1 MPVPKGYIE
10 ADVAFLDQLIALNS
24 STQKWFKDADTFAG
38 FATYLA
44 KIRQLSLQQMQDQKI
59 TDEDFEWLRLSYQE
73 LAELTT
79 PRKLFGQP
87 SSKLERGALIA
98 DIFTSEGGNP
108 LYEAIGRPLL
118 MALMVKDVNGSRIVL
133 GPIFAHYEFYQA
145 DKLLKGD
152 QRYADEDWQS
162 AYDDLSQE
170 QRMQAY
176 GFAMRNLLE
185 GLKTN

>member
-1 MPVPKGYIE
+1 
-10 ADVAFLDQLIALNS
+10 
-24 STQKWFKDADTFAG
+24 
-38 FATYLA
+38 
-44 KIRQLSLQQMQDQKI
+44 MQDQKI
-59 TDEDFEWLRLSYQE
+59 ADEDFEWLRLSYQT

-79 PRKLFGQP
+79 PHKLFGQA

-118 MALMVKDVNGSRIVL
+118 MALMINDVNGARIVL

-145 DKLLKGD
+145 DKLLQGD

-162 AYDDLSQE
+162 AYDDLTKD

-176 GFAMRNLLE
+176 GLATRKLLE
-185 GLKTN
+185 ELRK